1 MATSNEGIAQ
11 VGVSRFSEFSTIGV
25 RPFATSSVLMTH
37 SDAFHERS
45 HRKFESHGS
54 NSNSSHSTLASIKVL
69 YEAAQSW
76 LVVALVGAA
85 IGVNAALISIITAWL
100 SNLKMGFC
108 RQGWWLNQK
117 FCCWEIEASARAQDT
132 VSSINGSG
140 LGGASGIVG
149 AGATEQGCDDWVTWT
164 SFGPV
169 RYVAYASYSIL
180 FAYFAAKLVSAFAPS
195 AAGSGISEIKCILS
209 GFNKSGYFSFP
220 TLVIKSIALP
230 LAIASGLSVG
240 KEGPSVHVA
249 ASIGS
254 VIAGAFKRCDRNSH
268 KMREVVTAASAA
280 GVAVAFG
287 SPVGGVLFAFE
298 EMTVSFPIKTM
309 WRSFFCALIATV
321 TLSAM
326 NPYRTGKLVLFQ
338 VSYDRDWH
346 FFEIGFFILIG
357 LFGGLYGAFVIK
369 YNLQVASF
377 RRHHL
382 ANSAISEVVCLA
394 GLTALV
400 GYFNKFLR
408 IDMTESLEILF
419 RECEGGGD
427 YDGLCQSWAQ
437 WQMVN
442 SLLLATVIRTCLVV
456 LSYGCRVPA
465 GIFVPSMAVG
475 ATFGRMV
482 GILVKALYLKAPHLA
497 IFAACDPEKPCITP
511 GTYALLGA
519 AAALG
524 GIMRITVTVVV
535 IMFELTGALTY
546 ILPTMIVLMVT
557 KAVSDQLVEGHGGIA
572 DQMIRLN
579 GFPCLEKEDHVYG
592 SAVGSIMTGKGHG
605 VRLVNDVKS
614 PLSSVRQSGPS
625 AAQSFESLPDEDLD
639 QVVALPSHLPL
650 RDLRDVFSSDRW
662 GTGRISG
669 WPVVK
674 GKDDFRIVGY
684 VASDA
689 LYKAVE
695 RSHSSRFGPNSMVSL
710 CRRSL
715 SDDPGDSFESHL
727 GDRLDLSYLV
737 NPTPLRVSPKQ
748 PLEMVMAL
756 FKKMGPRTILIEAHG
771 NLVGLVTLKDVLKYG
786 YEYHQSSSIVNDL
799 QGASALEEVLDDTRT
814 LIREIR
820 DGVFR
825 WVKGPNTT

>member
-1 MATSNEGIAQ
+1 MSENRIGING
-11 VGVSRFSEFSTIGV
+11 VGVARFAEFSTIDWIQ
-25 RPFATSSVLMTH
+25 
-37 SDAFHERS
+37 DAFLES
-45 HRKFESHGS
+45 RKRKSEAEWTAQ
-54 NSNSSHSTLASIKVL
+54 SSSLSSWFSTL
-69 YEAAQSW
+69 YEAAQTW
-76 LVVALVGAA
+76 LVLALVGAA
-85 IGVNAALISIITAWL
+85 IGLNAALISIITAWL
-100 SNLKMGFC
+100 SDLKMGYC

-117 FCCWEIEASARAQDT
+117 FCCWEIEANPNFQNNILNPNSNFT
-132 VSSINGSG
+132 LGS
-140 LGGASGIVG
+140 ASGIVG
-149 AGATEQGCDDWVTWT
+149 LGATEEGCNDWITWT
-164 SFGPV
+164 TFLPI
-169 RYVAYASYSIL
+169 RYLAYVFCSVM
-180 FAYFAAKLVSAFAPS
+180 FAYFAAKLIEAFSAS

-209 GFNKSGYFSFP
+209 GFNKSGYLSFV
-220 TLVIKSIALP
+220 TLGIKSIALP

-249 ASIGS
+249 ASIGN
-254 VIAGAFKRCDRNSH
+254 VIGGTFQKIDRNSH

-298 EMTVSFPIKTM
+298 EMTVNFPIKTM
-309 WRSFFCALIATV
+309 WKSFFCALVATV

-326 NPYRTGKLVLFQ
+326 NPFRTGKLVLFQ

-369 YNLQVASF
+369 YNLQVAAF
-377 RRHHL
+377 RRNHL
-382 ANSAISEVVCLA
+382 GNSAISEVVILA

-408 IDMTESLEILF
+408 IDMTESLDILF

-482 GILVKALYLKAPHLA
+482 GILVKALYISAPHWA

-557 KAVSDQLVEGHGGIA
+557 KSVSDQLVKGHGGIA

-592 SAVGSIMTGKGHG
+592 IAVGNIMTGKSDG
-605 VRLVNDVKS
+605 VRIVNVVES
-614 PLSSVRQSGPS
+614 PVNLIKERGVTNTMRSG
-625 AAQSFESLPDEDLD
+625 ESGSDESLD
-639 QVVALPSHLPL
+639 QVVVLPSQISL
-650 RDLRDVFSSDRW
+650 RDLRDVLRSERW
-662 GTGRISG
+662 GPQQISG
-669 WPVVK
+669 WPIVK
-674 GKDDFRIVGY
+674 GRGDLRIVGY

-689 LYKAVE
+689 LFEAVE
-695 RSHSSRFGPNSMVSL
+695 RSHASSFGPDCLVSL
-710 CRRSL
+710 CRNSTLDQQIDFNEIRNR
-715 SDDPGDSFESHL
+715 EK
-727 GDRLDLSYLV
+727 LDLSYLV
-737 NPTPLRVSPKQ
+737 NPSPLRVSPKQ
-748 PLEMVMAL
+748 PLEMVMSL
-756 FKKMGPRTILIEAHG
+756 FKKMGPRTILIESSG
-771 NLVGLVTLKDVLKYG
+771 NLVGLVTLKDVLRFG
-786 YEYHQSSSIVNDL
+786 YQSQQLHLNESN
-799 QGASALEEVLDDTRT
+799 GNGNGNEGLEEVLKDTKS
-814 LIREIR
+814 LVW
-820 DGVFR
+820 DVFNGITR
-825 WVKGPNTT
+825 WVKG

>member
-1 MATSNEGIAQ
+1 MSENR
-11 VGVSRFSEFSTIGV
+11 VGFNRFGVRRFQEFSTIDWV
-25 RPFATSSVLMTH
+25 QDSFV
-37 SDAFHERS
+37 ERS
-45 HRKFESHGS
+45 KRRSENEWTNH
-54 NSNSSHSTLASIKVL
+54 SSSLSTWFLKL
-69 YEAAQSW
+69 YEAAQTW
-76 LVVALVGAA
+76 LVLVLVGTA
-85 IGVNAALISIITAWL
+85 IGLNAAFISIITAWL
-100 SNLKMGFC
+100 SDLKMGYC
-108 RQGWWLNQK
+108 QQGWWLNQK
-117 FCCWEIEASARAQDT
+117 FCCWEIEANSNLQEEKNLLNSNST
-132 VSSINGSG
+132 LTLGS
-140 LGGASGIVG
+140 ASGIVG
-149 AGATEQGCDDWVTWT
+149 LGGTEEGCHDWITWT
-164 SFGPV
+164 EFLPI
-169 RYVAYASYSIL
+169 RYLVYVFYSVL
-180 FAYFAAKLVSAFAPS
+180 FSYFAAKLVNSFSTS

-209 GFNKSGYFSFP
+209 GFNKSGYLSFI
-220 TLVIKSIALP
+220 TLGIKSIALP

-249 ASIGS
+249 ASIGN
-254 VIAGAFKRCDRNSH
+254 VIGGTFQKINRNRH

-298 EMTVSFPIKTM
+298 EMTVNFPIKTM
-309 WRSFFCALIATV
+309 WKSFFCALVATV

-326 NPYRTGKLVLFQ
+326 NPFRTGKLVLFQ

-346 FFEIGFFILIG
+346 FFELGFFILIG

-369 YNLQVASF
+369 YNLQVATF
-377 RRHHL
+377 RRNHL
-382 ANSAISEVVCLA
+382 SNSAISEVVILSTI
-394 GLTALV
+394 TALI

-408 IDMTESLEILF
+408 IDMTESLDILF

-482 GILVKALYLKAPHLA
+482 GILVKALYMTVPHWT

-557 KAVSDQLVEGHGGIA
+557 KAVSDQLVNGHGGIA

-592 SAVGSIMTGKGHG
+592 IAVGEMMTGKGG
-605 VRLVNDVKS
+605 GIRMVNQVESSIDLIKENEGSSRVR
-614 PLSSVRQSGPS
+614 SVESGLD
-625 AAQSFESLPDEDLD
+625 ESLD
-639 QVVALPSHLPL
+639 QVLVLPSQLPL
-650 RDLRDVFSSDRW
+650 RDLRDVLGSERW
-662 GTGRISG
+662 GPGQISG
-669 WPVVK
+669 WPIVK
-674 GKDDFRIVGY
+674 GPGDLRIVGY
-684 VASDA
+684 VASEA
-689 LYKAVE
+689 LFEAVDHASSFRPNCLVTFC
-695 RSHSSRFGPNSMVSL
+695 RSSTLDEPIESSDTQTS
-710 CRRSL
+710 
-715 SDDPGDSFESHL
+715 E
-727 GDRLDLSYLV
+727 RLDLSYLV
-737 NPTPLRVSPKQ
+737 NPSALRVSPKQ
-748 PLEMVMAL
+748 PLEMVMSL
-756 FKKMGPRTILIEAHG
+756 FKKMGPRTILIESSG
-771 NLVGLVTLKDVLKYG
+771 KLVGLVTLKDVLRFEIESKELNFINSKFDETHDG
-786 YEYHQSSSIVNDL
+786 L
-799 QGASALEEVLDDTRT
+799 QEVLIDSQS
-814 LIREIR
+814 LVWE
-820 DGVFR
+820 VFNGIQK
-825 WVKGPNTT
+825 WIKG